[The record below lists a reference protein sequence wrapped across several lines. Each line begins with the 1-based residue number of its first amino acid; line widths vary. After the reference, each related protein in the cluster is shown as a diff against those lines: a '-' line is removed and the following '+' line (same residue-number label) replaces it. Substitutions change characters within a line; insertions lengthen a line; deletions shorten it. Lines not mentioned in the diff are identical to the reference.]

1 MASFLLSASHRNL
14 RVFHRAR
21 QLNAD
26 IFWLTREFP
35 ATERYALTRQLRRA
49 TRALLHSIERA
60 WQDRYRPTAF
70 RGHLNDARGTCIR
83 LTLRLE
89 LAYECRYLSASDYAD
104 LVHRTDAV
112 GRLLRRLQQQRIP
125 MLAGPDRPPAYAA

>member
-1 MASFLLSASHRNL
+1 MATRPLSASHRNL

-21 QLNAD
+21 QLDAD
-26 IFWLTREFP
+26 VFWLTRQFP

-60 WQDRYRPTAF
+60 WQERYRPAAF
-70 RGHLNDARGTCIR
+70 DEHLARALGTCTR
-83 LTLRLE
+83 LTLWLE
-89 LAYECRYLSASDYAD
+89 LAYGCHYLSASDYAD

-112 GRLLRRLQQQRIP
+112 GRLLRRLQQQRIT